1 MNDPDVSIRLSK
13 HEGPTRGNQQKLYKG
28 RQSQFKMRVVEPW
41 NSIPDQIVG
50 APSLISFERR
60 LDKFW
65 AGQDIRFNYEAIAVD
80 EIYIIMHMQ
89 EICFIPKHAFPPKST
104 PDWPYS
110 GNMMYP
116 QQNNPFHTII
126 INHLSLEICLHV
138 SLPISLHITSACK

>member
-50 APSLISFERR
+50 APSLKSFERR

-65 AGQDIRFNYEAIAVD
+65 AGQDIRFNYEA
-80 EIYIIMHMQ
+80 
-89 EICFIPKHAFPPKST
+89 
-104 PDWPYS
+104 
-110 GNMMYP
+110 
-116 QQNNPFHTII
+116 TI
-126 INHLSLEICLHV
+126 NTSSRRELSLNVV
-138 SLPISLHITSACK
+138 SEDESDSDLNIEV